1 MSVFLAKGALTNELV
16 IIRLSFEPKHCIP
29 VLTTVIAHTST
40 REKTNYSLASCKQRV
55 MLYLGANRLL

>member
-40 REKTNYSLASCKQRV
+40 REKTN
-55 MLYLGANRLL
+55 